1 MMKIE
6 KLEIKNFRGIHHLV
20 LDFHEQT
27 NILVGVN
34 GSGKSAILDC
44 LAIML
49 SRLIGRIRSTKGT
62 GRFFT
67 ERDITNGEL
76 ETQNIINMSFRDRPL
91 QWSVVKTR
99 RLHKKQSITNLS
111 QLKDIVKEIHYEMEK
126 ESGLDEMPL
135 AVYYPVNRA
144 VLDIPLRI
152 RQKHEFDRL
161 AAYDQALTGERSDF
175 RIFFEWYRKRE
186 DLENELRLEKKRFRD
201 PQLKAVRKAIESFLP
216 QFSNLRVRRSP
227 LRMTLLKDGQEI
239 IINQLSDGEKCL
251 LALVGDLARRLSIAN
266 PSFGNPLEG
275 DAIILIDEI
284 DLHLHPSWQRMV
296 LQKLKETFP
305 FCQFI
310 LTTHSPQI
318 LSHIKNAES
327 VFLLEIA
334 DEKIHASHPES
345 SYGLDT
351 NYILEV
357 LMSVPERPQ
366 EIKDDLSSL
375 FLLIDEGKIKKAHRQ
390 LEKLRKKIGDKPE
403 LTKADVLIHRK
414 ETLGR

>member
-1 MMKIE
+1 MKIE
-6 KLEIKNFRGIHHLV
+6 KIEIRNFRGIRHLV

-27 NILVGVN
+27 NILVGIN

-49 SRLIGRIRSTKGT
+49 SRLIGRIRSIKGT

-76 ETQNIINMSFRDRPL
+76 ETQNIINISFRGRPL
-91 QWSVVKTR
+91 QWSVAKTR

-111 QLKDIVKEIHYEMEK
+111 QLKEIVKEIHHEMEK

-161 AAYDQALTGERSDF
+161 AAYDQALTGERNDF

-201 PQLKAVRKAIESFLP
+201 PQLKGVRKAIESFLP

-266 PSFGNPLEG
+266 PGLENPLEG

-284 DLHLHPSWQRMV
+284 DLHLHPSWQRTV
-296 LQKLKETFP
+296 VPKLKKTFP
-305 FCQFI
+305 YCQFV

-318 LSHIKNAES
+318 LSHIEDPAS
-327 VFLLEIA
+327 VFLLELVDA
-334 DEKIHASHPES
+334 ETQVSHPES
-345 SYGLDT
+345 TYGLDT

-357 LMSVPERPQ
+357 LMGVPERP
-366 EIKDDLSSL
+366 EETKAALSSL
-375 FLLIDEGKIKKAHRQ
+375 FLLIDEGKLRKARSQ
-390 LEKLRKKIGDKPE
+390 LEKLRKKIGTTPE
-403 LTKADVLIHRK
+403 LTKAEVLIHRK